1 MNGNQILALVGLI
14 IVVAGIF
21 CPVISG
27 PGPLTS
33 NFYGD
38 GKGDVLIALGIA
50 AATLI
55 CIFISAEKGAIFL
68 GIANLS
74 LLLSALIGF
83 QIKISGGAQMQ
94 LQWGWA
100 LLIIG
105 SIMLFYGASEKN
117 FVTVMGAVV
126 IAIALGGCIAYFNYY
141 NEAEK
146 LRAIAQK
153 DCDRLVDAAQKYY
166 ETESREIE
174 SLGDL
179 NEKYI
184 TGLETLKD
192 PWGNAY
198 EFDNIM
204 KKIYSKGPDSKPRTA
219 DDITA
224 FVRSK

>member
-50 AATLI
+50 AVTLI

-74 LLLSALIGF
+74 LILSALIGF

-117 FVTVMGAVV
+117 FVTVMGAAV